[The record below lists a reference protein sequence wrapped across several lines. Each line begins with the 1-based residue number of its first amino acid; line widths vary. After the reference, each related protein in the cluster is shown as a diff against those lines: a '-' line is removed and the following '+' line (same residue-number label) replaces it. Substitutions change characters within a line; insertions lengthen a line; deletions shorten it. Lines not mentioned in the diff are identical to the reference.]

1 MKVKVNGK
9 LQEFL
14 EPLRLI
20 ELLKQFQIDENTE
33 GVAVAV
39 DEELVLK
46 CDWKNFILVD
56 GQSVEIV
63 WARQGG

>member
-14 EPLRLI
+14 EPLSLI

-46 CDWKNFILVD
+46 GNWKNFVLAD